1 MSKDWA
7 VWDVKVEKDAQ
18 VIRRTCL
25 ELMQDEAWH
34 PLHEFLVACDTE
46 CGTASITARIRDL
59 RKKQFGEHN
68 IVSRSKGAKSF
79 EYRLVPG
86 IPVPRRNSVSRLLE
100 DLAKLIATNTEL
112 RNESTRLQAELEK
125 CLEEI
130 VVLRKQL
137 ALVGAQ

>member
-1 MSKDWA
+1 MKY
-7 VWDVKVEKDAQ
+7 
-18 VIRRTCL
+18 
-25 ELMQDEAWH
+25 
-34 PLHEFLVACDTE
+34 
-46 CGTASITARIRDL
+46 GTASLTARIRDL

-68 IVSRSKGAKSF
+68 IVSRSKGTSLF

-86 IPVPRRNSVSRLLE
+86 VPVPRRNSVSRLLE
-100 DLAKLIATNTEL
+100 DLAKLIATNTER
-112 RNESTRLQAELEK
+112 RNESTRLQAELEE